1 MFGKDKEAA
10 EQKSAP
16 QAAAA
21 SAQEARPG
29 AAPAGDVPSIIS
41 ADMKVVGNLH
51 SNGDIQID
59 GTVEGDIK
67 SRTLTVGEN
76 AHIIGSISAE
86 SVNVCGRVTGQ
97 VSATSVRIA
106 RTANVQGD
114 INYKTLAI
122 EEEAVLDG
130 QIRRLDGKP
139 AIEAKPAA
147 ADAKPASS
155 GGDSK
160 VETLKTAQA
169 GGSSAGGSSSGG
181 SSSGGSS
188 SGGSSAG
195 GSSSGGSSTGAAAVQ
210 AKPGG
215 GKPLAS

>member
-130 QIRRLDGKP
+130 QIRRLDNKP
-139 AIEAKPAA
+139 AIEAKPPAP
-147 ADAKPASS
+147 DAKPASS

-160 VETLKTAQA
+160 VEPLKTAQA
-169 GGSSAGGSSSGG
+169 GGSSMGGGG
-181 SSSGGSS
+181 P
-188 SGGSSAG
+188 SAG
-195 GSSSGGSSTGAAAVQ
+195 GAAAQ
-210 AKPGG
+210 AKPGAG

>member
-1 MFGKDKEAA
+1 MFGKDKDVV

-16 QAAAA
+16 KAAPTP
-21 SAQEARPG
+21 SQEARPG

-67 SRTLTVGEN
+67 SRTVTVGEN
-76 AHIIGSISAE
+76 AHIIGSINAE

-97 VSATSVRIA
+97 VSAASVRIA

-130 QIRRLDGKP
+130 QIRRLDNKP
-139 AIEAKPAA
+139 SVEAKPAS
-147 ADAKPASS
+147 P

-160 VETLKTAQA
+160 VETLKTAQTGGSPPSGSSA
-169 GGSSAGGSSSGG
+169 SGSSAGGSSTG
-181 SSSGGSS
+181 
-188 SGGSSAG
+188 
-195 GSSSGGSSTGAAAVQ
+195 GAAVT

-215 GKPLAS
+215 GGKPLSS